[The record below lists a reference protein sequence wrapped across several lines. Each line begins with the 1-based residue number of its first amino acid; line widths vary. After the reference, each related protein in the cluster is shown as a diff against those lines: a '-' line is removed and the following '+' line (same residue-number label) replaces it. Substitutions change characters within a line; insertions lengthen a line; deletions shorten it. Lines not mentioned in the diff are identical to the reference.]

1 MDGIQAARTFTD
13 VHFPDCISVVLF
25 GSVAR
30 GEASP
35 RSDLDLLVLMPHE
48 VQPYRRSYDE
58 YGWFVEVWVVSRRYA
73 EATVRR
79 PDRNQNPVALTA
91 YAEGLIL
98 KDEQDFAKS
107 LRGKARA
114 ILKEGPP
121 PLTNQEIDTYRYV
134 ITDWLDNFLDT
145 SQYDQAVLVAHD
157 LTVKAAEF
165 MVALHGRWVGERRWL
180 YQALQEIDHP
190 LAGQLMEQLVGYYKT
205 GKKDGLAEHVEAI
218 LALAGGRLYAGFH
231 QTLDD

>member
-1 MDGIQAARTFTD
+1 MVGIEAARTFINNR
-13 VHFPDCISVVLF
+13 FPDCTAAVLF

-30 GEASP
+30 GEGSD
-35 RSDLDLLVLMPHE
+35 RSDLDLLVVMPDESQSYRQSFHE
-48 VQPYRRSYDE
+48 YD
-58 YGWFVEVWVVSRRYA
+58 WNIEVWVVSRRYA
-73 EATVRR
+73 EATVQR

-98 KDEQDFAKS
+98 KDGQDFAKS
-107 LRGKARA
+107 LQEKARA

-134 ITDWLDNFLDT
+134 MTDWLDNFLDT

-205 GKKDGLAEHVEAI
+205 GKKDGLASHIEAI